1 MSSHANHAAEL
12 ALLRTRLQASEAAVM
27 RLQETV
33 DAQQIVIDSRHSEIE
48 RLNLLIAKLRR
59 LQYGR
64 KSEKLARDIDQLELR
79 LEELQADASAAC
91 IVEPEPV
98 KVSRPVSRRASLP
111 PHLPR
116 DVRTHLPEDA
126 GTCSACGG
134 AMKRL
139 GEDVSEQLEYVPAR
153 FKVIRHVRPKF
164 ACACCDRI
172 TQATAPSRPITRGMA
187 GPALLAQVL
196 VSKYCDHLP
205 LYRQSVIYA
214 REGVTLERATLA
226 QWVGASSQLLSPLVE
241 AIRRHVMA
249 AAKLHADDTPVPVL
263 EPGRGKTKTGR
274 LWVYVRDDRTAAGL
288 AAPAVWFAYTGNRKG
303 EHPRSHLA
311 DYRGV
316 LQADAYGGY
325 RALYA
330 DGRVREAAC
339 WAHARRNFY
348 DIDQARPNPVTA
360 EALRRIGE
368 LYAIEA
374 RIRGKPP
381 DERWRVRQEES
392 QPRLD
397 ALHAWL
403 KTELERLSAKS
414 DLTAAILYALNRWS
428 ALARFAEN
436 GIIDIDNSAA
446 ERALRGVALG
456 RKNFLFMGADSGG
469 ERAAAL
475 YSLVETA
482 KLNSVDPL
490 AYLRQV
496 LGCIADHPINR
507 IDELLPWNITMQP
520 AQTLQ
525 EAA

>member
-1 MSSHANHAAEL
+1 MSSHADAAAEL
-12 ALLRTRLQASEAAVM
+12 ALLRTRLQASEATIL
-27 RLQETV
+27 RLQEAV
-33 DAQQIVIDSRHSEIE
+33 DAQQTIIDARHAEIQ

-59 LQYGR
+59 MQYGR

-79 LEELQADASAAC
+79 LEELQADAAA
-91 IVEPEPV
+91 VRAEEPEPV
-98 KVSRPVSRRASLP
+98 PVTRITRKRAPLP

-116 DVRTHLPEDA
+116 DVHHLPPESV
-126 GTCSACGG
+126 TCADCGG

-164 ACACCDRI
+164 ACAYCDRI
-172 TQATAPSRPITRGMA
+172 VQAAAPSRPIARGLA

-205 LYRQSVIYA
+205 LHRQSAIYA
-214 REGVTLERATLA
+214 RDGVTLECATLA
-226 QWVGASSQLLSPLVE
+226 DWVGTSSQLLSPLVA
-241 AIRRHVMA
+241 AIRQHVMA
-249 AAKLHADDTPVPVL
+249 ASKLHADDTPVPVL

-274 LWVYVRDDRTAAGL
+274 LWVYVRDDRTAAGA
-288 AAPAVWFAYTGNRKG
+288 AAPAAWFAYTENRKG
-303 EHPRSHLA
+303 EHPQAHLA
-311 DYRGV
+311 TYQGI
-316 LQADAYGGY
+316 LQADAYSGY
-325 RALYA
+325 RALYET
-330 DGRVREAAC
+330 GRVTEAAC
-339 WAHARRNFY
+339 WAHARRNFS
-348 DIDQARPNPVTA
+348 DLDQARPNPMTD
-360 EALRRIGE
+360 EALHRIGE

-381 DERWRVRQEES
+381 DERWRVRQTEA
-392 QPRLD
+392 QPKLD
-397 ALHAWL
+397 AFHAWL
-403 KTELERLSAKS
+403 QSALAQLSAKS
-414 DLTAAILYALNRWS
+414 DLTVAILYALNRWA
-428 ALARFAEN
+428 ALTRYCTDGA
-436 GIIDIDNSAA
+436 IDIDNSAA

-482 KLNSVDPL
+482 KLNGIDPL

-496 LGCIADHPINR
+496 LACIADHPINR
-507 IDELLPWNITMQP
+507 ITELLPWNIAMP
-520 AQTLQ
+520 AALR